1 MALDII
7 KLYISLISEFF
18 LLSDKAVTSPTLNNA
33 NTTPPL
39 LPKNSNSLTAAHYL
53 TRILGEVQ
61 ETVNEIAALEISSE
75 VSANTKGFLESTR
88 WKFEDILIHTWLRGD
103 YLAGLREKSTC

>member
-1 MALDII
+1 MALDIV

-18 LLSDKAVTSPTLNNA
+18 LLSDKAVSSPTANNA
-33 NTTPPL
+33 SATPPL
-39 LPKNSNSLTAAHYL
+39 LPKNSNALTTAHYL

-88 WKFEDILIHTWLRGD
+88 WKFEDVLIHTWLRGN
-103 YLAGLREKSTC
+103 YLLIGR